1 MPKISINNILPALP
15 NSVENN
21 LISQTQYEA
30 YNISPA
36 YSNTSIS
43 NFVDLYNPT
52 LCFSMNNLTN
62 KNSTTNYDNNTKI
75 LRIRRSSDNLEGDVY
90 QDSGG
95 KVSEFSQ
102 IIYTLNSQLNITS
115 LTDFATGT
123 NCFVTKWYNQAN
135 NLNGTRNT
143 NDLYSNISSIQP
155 QIWGS
160 SEGLFKMQNS
170 NTAEMRRTSTLGG
183 TLTLTETVY
192 TKDNYSQDFSIFVTK
207 SGIPSNTISESMFYG
222 TNNKELIGVG
232 TGVINLN
239 QNIYDSDN
247 FEVVANI
254 NQAVNSSLGTAATN
268 ITAATT
274 GIGAQRTQLL
284 DIHEEYTP
292 AATHK
297 RRMHFYGNQHKI
309 TLDTAST
316 STFQPKNTH
325 GFRALPGGNIA
336 SNGSHFNFGTRA
348 YFILEY
354 DTLPNVGAYMILRD
368 DAIGA
373 TNYDIYATEFNK
385 STGGNIRLISTTAPS
400 GNPTIEGVTYNYT
413 TITGFFGTYY
423 ITTTNFTGTLYPGG
437 SNIINS
443 TTDGQW
449 ATYAS
454 SGTRRN
460 FTGKEIFG
468 TYYSHPVANSINN
481 EGGYSAAGTTWKV
494 PTMAQLV
501 NLQVAK
507 ATTYTI
513 GAGQNND
520 THLGFMYQ
528 LSDAEYA
535 AAGGVYGRWNRM
547 PLYKTNYIINKLQP
561 FSASTTNRSLV
572 YGRSGISDFIYF
584 NRSVHGTRKEISSN
598 LNKINKIYAEE
609 Q

>member
-1 MPKISINNILPALP
+1 MGKNLFKYLLKNTRTQDRSVILGNIQEEDYGITL
-15 NSVENN
+15 SY
-21 LISQTQYEA
+21 IRS
-30 YNISPA
+30 
-36 YSNTSIS
+36 SIS
-43 NFVDLYNPT
+43 NFVDKYNPT
-52 LCFSMNNLTN
+52 LCFSMNNLTD
-62 KNSTTNYDNNTKI
+62 KNSTTDYANNTKI
-75 LRIRRSSDNLEGDVY
+75 LRVRRSSDNLEGDVY
-90 QDSGG
+90 QDGGG
-95 KVSEFSQ
+95 KVSELSNVV
-102 IIYTLNSQLNITS
+102 YTANSQLNVTT
-115 LTDFATGT
+115 LNAFATGT

-143 NDLYSNISSIQP
+143 NDLYSNVSSTQP

-160 SEGLFKMQNS
+160 SEGLFRMQNS
-170 NTAEMRRTSTLGG
+170 NTAEMRKTPTLGG
-183 TLTLTETVY
+183 TLSLTETIY
-192 TKDNYSQDFSIFVTK
+192 TKDNYAQDFSVFVTK
-207 SGIPSNTISESMFYG
+207 SGIPSNTSSESMFYG
-222 TNNKELIGVG
+222 NTNKEFIGVG

-247 FEVVANI
+247 FEVVNGV
-254 NQAVNSSLGTAATN
+254 NQVVNSSLGTTATN
-268 ITAATT
+268 ILLQTT
-274 GIGAQRTQLL
+274 GTGAQRTQLL
-284 DIHEEYTP
+284 DIHEEYTS

-297 RRMHFYGNQHKI
+297 RRMHLYGNQHKI
-309 TLDTAST
+309 TIDTASN
-316 STFQPKNTH
+316 STFQPKNTQ
-325 GFRALPGGNIA
+325 GFRGLPGGYIA
-336 SNGSHFNFGTRA
+336 SNGSHYDIGTKG

-354 DTLPNVGAYMILRD
+354 DSLPNVGAYMKLRD

-373 TNYDIYATEFNK
+373 TNYDIYVSEFNK

-437 SNIINS
+437 STIINS

-454 SGTRRN
+454 SGTRRS

-494 PTMAQLV
+494 PTMSQLIS
-501 NLQVAK
+501 LQVAK

-513 GAGQNND
+513 GAGQNYD

-528 LSDAEYA
+528 LNDAEYA

-561 FSASTTNRSLV
+561 FSTSATNRNLV

-584 NRSVHGTRKEISSN
+584 NRSVHGIREEIHSDIN
-598 LNKINKIYAEE
+598 KLNKIYSQEV
-609 Q
+609 